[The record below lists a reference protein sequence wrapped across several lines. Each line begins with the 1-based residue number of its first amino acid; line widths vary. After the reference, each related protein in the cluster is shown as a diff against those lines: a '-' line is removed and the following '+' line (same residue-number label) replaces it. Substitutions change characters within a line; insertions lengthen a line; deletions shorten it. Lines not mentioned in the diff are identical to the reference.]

1 MYGKYAHQS
10 RSKTMQWLISSTLH
24 LDIVFIYS
32 SASLHRRE
40 LLNGR
45 LNFQMQK
52 QGKENEPKE
61 NEGIWDIGNEM
72 NGAPWN

>member
-1 MYGKYAHQS
+1 
-10 RSKTMQWLISSTLH
+10 
-24 LDIVFIYS
+24 
-32 SASLHRRE
+32 
-40 LLNGR
+40 
-45 LNFQMQK
+45 MQK